1 MSNEKKVLMKI
12 EHLTKEFEI
21 KSKKLGGKPQI
32 LHALNDVS
40 VDIYEGETLGV
51 IGESGCGKST
61 FGRTLIQLHKATAGS
76 VTFDGKGCPDGFPGS
91 LLFIGSEK
99 DSRQIDR
106 GTADR
111 A

>member
-51 IGESGCGKST
+51 IGESG
-61 FGRTLIQLHKATAGS
+61 
-76 VTFDGKGCPDGFPGS
+76 
-91 LLFIGSEK
+91 
-99 DSRQIDR
+99 
-106 GTADR
+106 
-111 A
+111 